1 MKRKREEEP
10 LTPSL
15 SSKKFKQT
23 IVKTEES
30 KLHISQTAPAS
41 LSPASSTSPSRRCSA
56 SPSGTDAQEATDATS
71 VDEDTIVVQSPPIS
85 PASRFR
91 RSRGTKPP
99 APLEQARAG
108 EPILVGDSTSA
119 QHPAVQDDATSILS
133 DLKSEAFVGLEESAA
148 MAITPKAPSAKKS
161 EKKRGRKSERP
172 TIDRDHAPPVRVPGD
187 YVLTPALLAEPY
199 SHWINCKICEESFVQ
214 KDSYYTRSSCPRC
227 ERHSKL
233 YGYMWPKTDKEDSD
247 DEEERVLDHRTVHRF
262 IRPDEERSIR
272 KRNRDST
279 GSRAVTR
286 EISEAVKETKQ
297 KEVEEEDGEEGKT
310 RGRKRAR
317 KARATM

>member
-1 MKRKREEEP
+1 M
-10 LTPSL
+10 
-15 SSKKFKQT
+15 
-23 IVKTEES
+23 
-30 KLHISQTAPAS
+30 
-41 LSPASSTSPSRRCSA
+41 
-56 SPSGTDAQEATDATS
+56 
-71 VDEDTIVVQSPPIS
+71 
-85 PASRFR
+85 
-91 RSRGTKPP
+91 
-99 APLEQARAG
+99 
-108 EPILVGDSTSA
+108 
-119 QHPAVQDDATSILS
+119 
-133 DLKSEAFVGLEESAA
+133 
-148 MAITPKAPSAKKS
+148 
-161 EKKRGRKSERP
+161 
-172 TIDRDHAPPVRVPGD
+172 
-187 YVLTPALLAEPY
+187 
-199 SHWINCKICEESFVQ
+199 Q

-310 RGRKRAR
+310 RGRKRAS